1 MLARGVRNVIY
12 NYTDAQRKV
21 RSATSNDAWGPSPA
35 LMHEIADLTDNIV
48 AYAEIMP
55 SKFFLLSIYDRVIK
69 PVSKIGGDFNNIL
82 FST

>member
-1 MLARGVRNVIY
+1 MFARGVRNVVY

-55 SKFFLLSIYDRVIK
+55 SKSSYENIYFCLEVTR
-69 PVSKIGGDFNNIL
+69 SRR
-82 FST
+82 S

>member
-21 RSATSNDAWGPSPA
+21 RSATSNDAWGPPPA
-35 LMHEIADLTDNIV
+35 LMHEIADLTDNPV

-55 SKFFLLSIYDRVIK
+55 SKSSDDVCCCCCCSMYMRQH
-69 PVSKIGGDFNNIL
+69 S
-82 FST
+82 

>member
-1 MLARGVRNVIY
+1 MFARGVRNVVY

-55 SKFFLLSIYDRVIK
+55 SKSSYE
-69 PVSKIGGDFNNIL
+69 NISFCL
-82 FST
+82 GVTNSGRS

>member
-69 PVSKIGGDFNNIL
+69 PVSEIGGDFNNIL